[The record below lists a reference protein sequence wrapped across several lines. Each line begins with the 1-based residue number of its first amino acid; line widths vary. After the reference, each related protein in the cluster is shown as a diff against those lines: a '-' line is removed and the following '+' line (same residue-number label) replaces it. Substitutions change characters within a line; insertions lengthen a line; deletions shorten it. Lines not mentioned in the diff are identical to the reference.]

1 MVIPANCANLQ
12 EQRDDIMQT
21 YLKTKPVWIQLLMF
35 LGMAF
40 GLFLVLSFLGV
51 LILGKITGI
60 SILQL
65 QNINQWDP
73 NNSRMIEFIR
83 GMLLLQFL
91 GLFLI
96 PALLFAYF
104 SDPAPLRYL
113 GLVKPSKLVYIF
125 LGIVIMISAIPL
137 VEYTGQLN
145 QHMSVGP
152 QAQKWM
158 KTMEED
164 AAKQTQFML
173 HKHTPTELIL
183 NLIFISLFAGIGE
196 EIFFRGILQRMFI
209 RAFKSPIIG
218 IIITAII
225 FSAFHLQFFGF
236 LPRMLLGIL
245 LGSLFWYSG
254 SLWTSI
260 IAHFFYD
267 GFIIV
272 LAYFEP
278 SILKNPDAS
287 MFDSS
292 HLILPAILSMVLTF
306 LLLFQIKKLST
317 ASYESLYRND
327 RPEHNEFTF

>member
-1 MVIPANCANLQ
+1 
-12 EQRDDIMQT
+12 
-21 YLKTKPVWIQLLMF
+21 MF

-40 GLFLVLSFLGV
+40 GIFLVLSFLGV
-51 LILGKITGI
+51 LILGRITGI
-60 SILQL
+60 SLMQL
-65 QNINQWDP
+65 QNISQWDP
-73 NNSRMIEFIR
+73 NNPRMIEFIR

-104 SDPAPLRYL
+104 SDPEPLRYL
-113 GLVKPSKLVYIF
+113 GLGKPSKMVFIF
-125 LGIVIMISAIPL
+125 LGIIIMISAIPL
-137 VEYTGQLN
+137 VEYLGQLN

-164 AAKQTQFML
+164 AAKQIQFML
-173 HKHTPTELIL
+173 HKHTPLELGL

-209 RAFKSPIIG
+209 RAFKSPLIG

-236 LPRMLLGIL
+236 FPRMLLGIIF
-245 LGSLFWYSG
+245 GSLFWYSG

-278 SILKNPDAS
+278 SIVKNPEAT
-287 MFDSS
+287 MFDTT
-292 HLILPAILSMVLTF
+292 HLFLPAILSTVLTF
-306 LLLFQIKKLST
+306 LLLFQIRKLST
-317 ASYESLYRND
+317 SSYDSLYKND
-327 RPEHNEFTF
+327 STEHNELTF